1 MPLPDRLARLNRN
14 VANPITRTFAG
25 RVPGFAILV
34 HRGRKSGQI
43 YRTPLNAF
51 GTDDGFVIALTYGPD
66 RDWVK
71 NVLAAGRCG
80 LIVRGRRIGVTE
92 PVIVEGDA
100 GMALLPWLPKPILR
114 LIKVDKFMRLRRV

>member
-1 MPLPDRLARLNRN
+1 VPLPDRLATFNRSVTN
-14 VANPITRTFAG
+14 RVTRMFAG
-25 RVPGFAILV
+25 RLPWFAIVV
-34 HRGRKSGQI
+34 HRGRKSRRI
-43 YRTPLNAF
+43 YRTPVNAF

-80 LIVRGRRIGVTE
+80 LIVRGRRIVAVD

-100 GMALLPWLPKPILR
+100 GMALLPWLPKPILK
-114 LIKVDKFMRLRRV
+114 LINVDKFMRLRRA